1 MISPKSLTFKFIDK
15 GFKDLAV
22 LIPGWAAD
30 YRIFK
35 PLNLEFNYLV
45 PLAFYP
51 DTFEKD
57 LLKTLRESKIDKLSL
72 FGWSLGGFLAS
83 SFASRHKELIDRL
96 ILVSIRK
103 RYGTEELA
111 EIKTHLSKNKRGYLY
126 KFYTQCFFKKESM
139 RWFREN
145 LLKTYCEELD
155 LGYLVD
161 SLDYLQNAEI
171 RPELL
176 KPIKKIKI
184 IHGEC
189 DRIAPIQEALEIK
202 NNLPHAE
209 FISIEN
215 TGHMPFLEDGFPG
228 RI

>member
-1 MISPKSLTFKFIDK
+1 MTSKRSLAFKFIDK

-83 SFASRHKELIDRL
+83 SFASRHKEFIDEL

-103 RYGTEELA
+103 KYVKKELA
-111 EIKTHLSKNKRGYLY
+111 EIKTHLGKNKRGYLY
-126 KFYTQCFFKKESM
+126 KFYTQCFFKKES
-139 RWFREN
+139 RQWFRKN

-155 LGYLVD
+155 LRYLVD
-161 SLDYLQNAEI
+161 SLAYLESAVIQPQSI
-171 RPELL
+171 
-176 KPIKKIKI
+176 KDIKKIKI

-189 DRIAPIQEALEIK
+189 DKIAPIEEALGIK
-202 NNLPHAE
+202 EKLPHAE

-215 TGHMPFLEDGFPG
+215 TGHMPFLEGGFPV
-228 RI
+228 